1 MNWSFAIVNNRLAE
15 IFFDEKTKKI
25 FAHCYVDRKNY
36 KTKQEQKTITED
48 IKKVRITWRNKKYII
63 IKPQVNKRAV
73 KKIKA
78 KKENRP

>member
-48 IKKVRITWRNKKYII
+48 IKKVRIMWRKKKYII
-63 IKPQVNKRAV
+63 IKPQLKLVV
-73 KKIKA
+73 
-78 KKENRP
+78 